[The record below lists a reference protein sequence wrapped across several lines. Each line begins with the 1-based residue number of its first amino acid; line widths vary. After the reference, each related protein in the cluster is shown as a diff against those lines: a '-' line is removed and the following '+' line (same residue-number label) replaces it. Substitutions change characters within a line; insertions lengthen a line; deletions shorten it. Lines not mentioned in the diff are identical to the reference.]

1 MHRAQNRFFRAS
13 NVQFNHAKTRSRTN
27 CARRYKFSR
36 VRRTSRT
43 DCWPRVAW
51 DSRRVGHRPV
61 KGVEVARGS
70 RFSRTNAAY
79 GISALLKGS
88 PRMRAPAK
96 ITTRRNDKNAPLS
109 FSLFASDSDQRSTR
123 VDRYCTR
130 GDARRLLGN
139 TQPGLLNPRIRHAY
153 RNHSDYPTR
162 ITMQML
168 VNSHV
173 PARSALPSS
182 PTPRDCLVLKW
193 CTRSSP
199 PSMLIFPIS
208 HPSLRPLGSYS
219 CAFRRKKKDT
229 AEEGLEFVE
238 LHQSTELVSSSTYLG
253 YLARNEKNEERL
265 IGANAF

>member
-1 MHRAQNRFFRAS
+1 MGFAA
-13 NVQFNHAKTRSRTN
+13 
-27 CARRYKFSR
+27 C
-36 VRRTSRT
+36 RTST
-43 DCWPRVAW
+43 
-51 DSRRVGHRPV
+51 G
-61 KGVEVARGS
+61 RGS
-70 RFSRTNAAY
+70 RGCAEGRDSLAQTRLIAHPLFLRGPLVCAHPQKLRLAGTIKTLFSRFLFSPVTSIN
-79 GISALLKGS
+79 GTRALIGTV
-88 PRMRAPAK
+88 PEATRADFWA
-96 ITTRRNDKNAPLS
+96 
-109 FSLFASDSDQRSTR
+109 
-123 VDRYCTR
+123 
-130 GDARRLLGN
+130 

-173 PARSALPSS
+173 PARSALPPS

-199 PSMLIFPIS
+199 PSMLIFAIS

-229 AEEGLEFVE
+229 AKEGLEFVE

-265 IGANAF
+265 IGANAFWIP